1 MINWAFVYTHARSS
15 LNEVKYFKASF
26 KWLELMQRKTH
37 TQFLC
42 LLHFFSLQLKYLTQL
57 KPIHALERR
66 MKKRMEA
73 EHLFPLGGIRITNDT
88 KITFRAQ
95 QRDESDLNLSAAR
108 KPTLKQSSEWTN
120 RWYLL
125 ILRLKVKKNTSWYIH
140 WDTENKTKTKTK
152 IRRRHTP

>member
-1 MINWAFVYTHARSS
+1 MARTNAKEKTYAIFVFVA
-15 LNEVKYFKASF
+15 L
-26 KWLELMQRKTH
+26 
-37 TQFLC
+37 
-42 LLHFFSLQLKYLTQL
+42 FFSTIKILDAIKTNPCARAQN
-57 KPIHALERR
+57 E
-66 MKKRMEA
+66 KRMEA

-88 KITFRAQ
+88 KITLRAQ
-95 QRDESDLNLSAAR
+95 HRDESDLNLSAAR

-140 WDTENKTKTKTK
+140 WDTENQTKTKTK